1 MKKDTV
7 TLKTDTLAELMGM
20 ALLAAQKLNVS
31 VSEKSIGKRLGI

>member
-20 ALLAAQKLNVS
+20 ALLAANADNKCYI
-31 VSEKSIGKRLGI
+31 EDGWEFRRE